1 VLNPKLG
8 DCIYRYKKKIKKK
21 IKKIKKKRCR
31 SLGKFALST
40 ACLTRNSGTGYA
52 GFLFP
57 AKFRAK
63 NCVLNPKLGD
73 WEDVHI
79 SWEVENRHR
88 FER

>member
-1 VLNPKLG
+1 VLNPELG
-8 DCIYRYKKKIKKK
+8 DWL
-21 IKKIKKKRCR
+21 CR
-31 SLGKFALST
+31 F
-40 ACLTRNSGTGYA
+40 
-52 GFLFP
+52 F

-63 NCVLNPKLGD
+63 NCILNPKLGD